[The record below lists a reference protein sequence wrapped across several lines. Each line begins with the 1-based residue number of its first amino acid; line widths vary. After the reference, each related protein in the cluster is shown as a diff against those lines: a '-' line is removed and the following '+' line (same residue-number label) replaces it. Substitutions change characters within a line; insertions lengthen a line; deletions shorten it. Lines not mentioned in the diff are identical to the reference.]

1 MHELVVRDA
10 TVIDGTG
17 GDRRVADVAG
27 DAGII
32 NADSNGAEV
41 GSGRREINAAGL

>member
-17 GDRRVADVAG
+17 GDRRVADVA
-27 DAGII
+27 
-32 NADSNGAEV
+32 V
-41 GSGRREINAAGL
+41 